1 MPVFP
6 TQHFFAKKSFRA
18 SRRCVFS
25 SGRTFGSPDGAF
37 FRQDAL
43 SGVPMERFFVRTHFR
58 ESRWS
63 VFSPGST
70 FGSPDGAFF
79 RREALS
85 GTPTEHFFVRKHF
98 RGAAT
103 VRFFARKLCPRREF
117 GFFPS
122 GSTFLRQDF
131 AFFRQEALSCGRI
144 PLFFARKHNSRQV
157 PALFLKKKRKGGLG
171 KSLARLL

>member
-1 MPVFP
+1 MLVSRHSIFSP
-6 TQHFFAKKSFRA
+6 KSP
-18 SRRCVFS
+18 
-25 SGRTFGSPDGAF
+25 FGLPDDAF

-58 ESRWS
+58 ESRRS

-70 FGSPDGAFF
+70 FGNPD
-79 RREALS
+79 R
-85 GTPTEHFFVRKHF
+85 
-98 RGAAT
+98 
-103 VRFFARKLCPRREF
+103 
-117 GFFPS
+117 
-122 GSTFLRQDF
+122 
-131 AFFRQEALSCGRI
+131 AFFRQDVQFPPGI

>member
-1 MPVFP
+1 MPVSRHSIFSP
-6 TQHFFAKKSFRA
+6 KSP
-18 SRRCVFS
+18 
-25 SGRTFGSPDGAF
+25 FGLPDDAF
-37 FRQDAL
+37 FRQEAL
-43 SGVPMERFFVRTHFR
+43 SGVPTEHFFAGKHFR
-58 ESRWS
+58 ESRRS
-63 VFSPGST
+63 IFSPGST